1 MQLDELLSSSVPQC
15 NFVLAKI
22 KEDIFTMVSIWQ
34 DSSILTVNV
43 VTLLIANFS
52 QPTVGLHHVIIS
64 FTALAYSRRI
74 CLLKFSQCSFWAKLE
89 KKSSIQMHRLYLH
102 AADDFTLN
110 PSRPRQGFGAPLPP
124 LLAKMLNKLK
134 TVQAM
139 ATNFETFPKNYLGTF
154 KFVVT
159 CTSKLRLTLEPSL

>member
-1 MQLDELLSSSVPQC
+1 MQLDELLSSSVSQC

-22 KEDIFTMVSIWQ
+22 MEDIFTMVSVWQ
-34 DSSILTVNV
+34 DSYILSVNV

-52 QPTVGLHHVIIS
+52 QLTAGFHHVIIS
-64 FTALAYSRRI
+64 FAALAYSRRI
-74 CLLKFSQCSFWAKLE
+74 CLLKFSQCSFWAKYE
-89 KKSSIQMHRLYLH
+89 KNSSLQMHRLYLH
-102 AADDFTLN
+102 AANEFTLN

-124 LLAKMLNKLK
+124 ILAKMLNKFK

-139 ATNFETFPKNYLGTF
+139 VTNFETFPKNYLGTF

-159 CTSKLRLTLEPSL
+159 CTSKFRLTLEPSW